1 VTALA
6 SISSPVTSSRS
17 GGASIEELTRELGP
31 FLLALIIVLF
41 VVTYVPPTVLW
52 LPNLMM
58 GK

>member
-17 GGASIEELTRELGP
+17 GGACFEELTRELGP

>member
-1 VTALA
+1 MTALA
-6 SISSPVTSSRS
+6 SISSPVTSSRR
-17 GGASIEELTRELGP
+17 GGACFEELTQELGP

-52 LPNLMM
+52 IPHLMM